1 MNVTKQ
7 NFLDKLILFDNK
19 FKVTW
24 RQSSQVIMHLYQY
37 ITWTRGN
44 ISEVEPCKN
53 NRSNKINC

>member
-7 NFLDKLILFDNK
+7 NFIDNLLLFDNK

-24 RQSSQVIMHLYQY
+24 RQSSQVIMQLYQY

-44 ISEVEPCKN
+44 ISAVEPWKN
-53 NRSNKINC
+53 NLK